1 VTIGAVEV
9 SMDTEYKT
17 IVCFG
22 DSVTLGIPHV
32 APEDTFPALLERR
45 LNWFLGDAGPRVR
58 TVNSGVGGENTVEAL
73 ARFETAVAAYA
84 PDIVTVEFGLND
96 IRPEPLKLVERPEFA
111 ANLRRVVDQCRALG
125 AQVILMTP
133 NPIIDKLHRSWG
145 TDTYA
150 EWGGCNGAVSAYAD
164 VVRSV
169 AAESGTI
176 LCDVFSTFVEI
187 AVERQFNGECS
198 SYEDLTCLRD
208 LISGGDGVHP
218 TVSGQR
224 VIAVRVYQSIIREGL
239 LGGVGA

>member
-1 VTIGAVEV
+1 MATG
-9 SMDTEYKT
+9 SRT

-32 APEDTFPALLERR
+32 QPEDTFPALLERR
-45 LNWFLGDAGPRVR
+45 LNWFLGDTGPRVR

-73 ARFETAVAAYA
+73 ARFETAVAVHA

-96 IRPEPLKLVERPEFA
+96 IRPEPLKLVERPQFA
-111 ANLRRVVDQCRALG
+111 VNLSRIIDQSRTLG

-133 NPIIDKLHRSWG
+133 NPIIDRLHRSWG
-145 TDTYA
+145 TDDYA
-150 EWGGCNGAVSAYAD
+150 AWGGCNGAVSAYAD

-187 AVERQFNGECS
+187 AIERQFNGECS
-198 SYEDLTCLRD
+198 SYEDLTCIRD

-224 VIAVRVYQSIIREGL
+224 AIAVRVYQSIIREGL